1 MKINDG
7 GFHYLLIFAQTHIS
21 IYHDKWI
28 YEFGQKLTNSE
39 NHHHLFSNTIS
50 HTHHSSLIQDL
61 DLSISSRD
69 AFLWGTDVQ
78 EALDSGTLVHQYMQK
93 IVREEDLLLVI
104 DDIRESSTLPNKNE
118 LIKMLSQIVN
128 HPDLNQLFTSS
139 EKVEV
144 ERKIITSKG
153 AVLIPDRLNINEA
166 GEITIT
172 DYKTGKYQK
181 KHEVQINNYDI
192 ALQEMGYT
200 IVEKLLIYCSS
211 KEIEIKK
218 V

>member
-1 MKINDG
+1 MPSSFSWLGTPSTCEK
-7 GFHYLLIFAQTHIS
+7 S
-21 IYHDKWI
+21 IHRR
-28 YEFGQKLTNSE
+28 
-39 NHHHLFSNTIS
+39 NTS
-50 HTHHSSLIQDL
+50 
-61 DLSISSRD
+61 
-69 AFLWGTDVQ
+69 
-78 EALDSGTLVHQYMQK
+78 
-93 IVREEDLLLVI
+93 
-104 DDIRESSTLPNKNE
+104 
-118 LIKMLSQIVN
+118 
-128 HPDLNQLFTSS
+128 SS

-200 IVEKLLIYCSS
+200 ISEKLLIYCSS
-211 KEIEIKK
+211 EEIEIKK